1 MCMSEF
7 PVLYWTRLER
17 LIWIYFGLSVFLSIN
32 TQIMSSAFCE
42 VSLAVTW
49 VYMFFFFFFIIII
62 YVQCMVKIMETHV
75 SL

>member
-1 MCMSEF
+1 MCISEF
-7 PVLYWTRLER
+7 PVLYRTRLER

-49 VYMFFFFFFIIII
+49 VYMVFFFLLSFL
-62 YVQCMVKIMETHV
+62 YSVW
-75 SL
+75 SR